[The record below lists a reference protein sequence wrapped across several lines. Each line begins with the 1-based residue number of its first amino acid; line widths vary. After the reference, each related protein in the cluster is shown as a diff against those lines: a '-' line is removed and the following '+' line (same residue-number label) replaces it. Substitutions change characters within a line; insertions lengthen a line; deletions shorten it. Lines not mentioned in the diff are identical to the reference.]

1 MDEKKTEELLKGL
14 DEYYANRRDVFD
26 ESNDSQ
32 IIEIYGLKVRKINGT
47 IADYARGHNLVNI
60 QDVQWSK

>member
-1 MDEKKTEELLKGL
+1 MNERKREELIKEL

-32 IIEIYGLKVRKINGT
+32 IIEIDGLKVRKINGT
-47 IADYARGHNLVNI
+47 IANYAREHNLVNI
-60 QDVQWSK
+60 QDVQLSK